1 MLEDYCN
8 SLSDEAQLKIA
19 LRLGKL
25 ALSVWEKFFAEKPDE
40 IEKVNILIEA
50 SNRVQGGAK
59 KIDVNFPAR
68 ALEKIERSFINANK
82 KDSLPIPRMK
92 SDGTLSPL
100 LATSMQPLT
109 NPKWDET
116 LPYPVRLVFT
126 LVWNIVSWILYKR
139 RTDANETHIY
149 VAINQAADVLMSEKI
164 LNARQI
170 EEILNEYQKETRKEN
185 EDAAWE
191 NSPGIQK
198 YEALE
203 PDEIYRK
210 IIGEKIVKNS
220 SGRELAKEIVRQMRE
235 EGKSFWDQ
243 WEEYYSGTC
252 ITYSYNKEKNSFWR
266 SELDV
271 IVASFFNEFPMTEQE
286 MIDFISGVSLTDLR
300 ESGFEI

>member
-1 MLEDYCN
+1 
-8 SLSDEAQLKIA
+8 
-19 LRLGKL
+19 
-25 ALSVWEKFFAEKPDE
+25 
-40 IEKVNILIEA
+40 
-50 SNRVQGGAK
+50 
-59 KIDVNFPAR
+59 
-68 ALEKIERSFINANK
+68 
-82 KDSLPIPRMK
+82 
-92 SDGTLSPL
+92 
-100 LATSMQPLT
+100 
-109 NPKWDET
+109 
-116 LPYPVRLVFT
+116 
-126 LVWNIVSWILYKR
+126 
-139 RTDANETHIY
+139 